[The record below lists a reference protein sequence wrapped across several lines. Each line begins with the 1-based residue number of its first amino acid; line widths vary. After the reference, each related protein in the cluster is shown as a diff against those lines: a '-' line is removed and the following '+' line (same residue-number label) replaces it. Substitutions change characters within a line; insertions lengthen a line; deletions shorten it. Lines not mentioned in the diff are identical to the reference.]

1 MDVPQRMDQRYRPDN
16 TMSHFPFSVIIIIII
31 IITRSSSH
39 SSTAGP
45 PASDTV
51 IVPHVHAL
59 HFSLALRCVA
69 VAGLRH
75 R

>member
-1 MDVPQRMDQRYRPDN
+1 MDVPQRMNQRYCPDD
-16 TMSHFPFSVIIIIII
+16 TMSHFPFSVIIII

-51 IVPHVHAL
+51 IVPHVHAVL
-59 HFSLALRCVA
+59 SSLALPA
-69 VAGLRH
+69 VRGGCWTAS
-75 R
+75 